1 MSQLFRHRPS
11 PPFRFP
17 ILVTLAAAVV
27 AVLALLAG
35 SGTASSS
42 AVPANTSPPA
52 ISGTAREGETLT
64 ATTGAWSGIEPISY
78 TFQWH
83 RCSSSVSDCSA
94 IAGATNTTYTLT
106 SQDVGKRLVVS
117 VQATNPDG
125 SAAAQSSA
133 TDVVAPKADAPT
145 NTAPPTI
152 SGTPVQGQ
160 TLTASTG
167 SWSGTKPLTFAYQWR
182 RCNKNGGSCSSISGA
197 TQRRY
202 RLTSA
207 DVGNTVRVRVTAT
220 NTAGSATATSVPT
233 AVIKKPAG
241 PPPPPPKPATG
252 CPPGN
257 GPVSVSKVTAP
268 ARLTVDRTDV
278 TPDPLRRFTRSIVA
292 RFHVSDSCGQSV
304 GGALVYVT
312 AVPFNQFTIPAE
324 QPTDANGNVTLQMNR
339 LSGYPAA
346 RHQQLLVLF
355 VRARKPGD
363 PLLGGIS
370 TRRLVSTGVELNR

>member
-1 MSQLFRHRPS
+1 MAKRTHTARPA
-11 PPFRFP
+11 RFA
-17 ILVTLAAAVV
+17 ILATLAATSV
-27 AVLALLAG
+27 ALLALLAG
-35 SGTASSS
+35 SGAASSS
-42 AVPANTSPPA
+42 SVPTNTSRPT
-52 ISGTAREGETLT
+52 ISGTAREGQTL
-64 ATTGAWSGIEPISY
+64 AGSAGSWSGTEPISY
-78 TFQWH
+78 TYQWH
-83 RCSSSVSDCSA
+83 RCSSSVSDCHA
-94 IAGATNTTYTLT
+94 IAGATNKTYTLT
-106 SQDVGKRLVVS
+106 SQDVGKRLVLS
-117 VQATNPDG
+117 VRASNSSGSSTALSRATGIVTPMADP
-125 SAAAQSSA
+125 
-133 TDVVAPKADAPT
+133 PK

-167 SWSGTKPLTFAYQWR
+167 SWSGTKPFTFTYQWR
-182 RCNKNGGSCSSISGA
+182 RCDQNGGSCSSISGA
-197 TQRRY
+197 TQRLY

-207 DVGNTVRVRVTAT
+207 DVGNTIRVRVTAK
-220 NTAGSATATSVPT
+220 NSAGSATATSVPT

-268 ARLTVDRTDV
+268 ARLNVDRTSV
-278 TPDPLRRFTRSIVA
+278 TPDPLRRSTPAIVA
-292 RFHVSDSCGQSV
+292 RFHVSDTCRQSV
-304 GGALVYVT
+304 FGALVYVT

-370 TRRLVSTGVELNR
+370 TRRLVSTGVDLSR